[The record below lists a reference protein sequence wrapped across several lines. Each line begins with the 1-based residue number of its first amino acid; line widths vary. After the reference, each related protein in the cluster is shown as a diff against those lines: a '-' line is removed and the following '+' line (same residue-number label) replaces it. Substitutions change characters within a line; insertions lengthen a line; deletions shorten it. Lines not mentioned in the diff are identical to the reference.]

1 MLLTTQL
8 LLSSREQKWWNE
20 RFIPLVKQPAQE
32 ILRGNHKRPKR
43 RAWVTLPSQLLA
55 MPTAARQQRWLHRVL
70 RLLQPAALGK
80 SMLWGCHVS
89 PGSTRPLVL
98 PARWSHTDPR
108 CPLGGKEQGCWSASF
123 TCPRAGAKEQL
134 GSSPGKTD
142 YPI

>member
-1 MLLTTQL
+1 M
-8 LLSSREQKWWNE
+8 SYS
-20 RFIPLVKQPAQE
+20 PA
-32 ILRGNHKRPKR
+32 
-43 RAWVTLPSQLLA
+43 S
-55 MPTAARQQRWLHRVL
+55 AARNADCSKAAEM
-70 RLLQPAALGK
+70 AALSAQSAPASSPRQGHA
-80 SMLWGCHVS
+80 WGCHVS

-123 TCPRAGAKEQL
+123 TCPQAGEKEQL